1 MLLVYKSIEVVYFSQ
16 MKYNLNW
23 TLAIGQNLNRRV
35 TKNCRT
41 EYFVNRVSVKFLIKR
56 NRKQLWVT
64 SKKKKLMGWIR
75 SNSLNQGRNEQG
87 QAAVKI
93 LVAETQKQPHQATIL
108 SMITFDHF
116 PVVFFS
122 R

>member
-1 MLLVYKSIEVVYFSQ
+1 MLLVCKSIEVVYFSQ
-16 MKYNLNW
+16 MNYNLNW

-64 SKKKKLMGWIR
+64 SKKKKIDW
-75 SNSLNQGRNEQG
+75 
-87 QAAVKI
+87 VDK
-93 LVAETQKQPHQATIL
+93 K
-108 SMITFDHF
+108 
-116 PVVFFS
+116 
-122 R
+122 